1 MNLVEQLAKA
11 SAGSAPKRVLGIDL
25 GTTNSTVAQ
34 IQLPLDPA
42 GSPELLC
49 ECISIEQMTHSGPFF
64 GSLVPS
70 VVALDKPGKS
80 WIGEGAK
87 RTRSLPRDYGL
98 KASFDDA
105 HKLFQQAPQRVRRE
119 RGRE

>member
-25 GTTNSTVAQ
+25 DTTNSTVAQ
-34 IQLPLDPA
+34 VQLPLDPA

-70 VVALDKPGKS
+70 VVAVVKEFFTTAADGRHC
-80 WIGEGAK
+80 
-87 RTRSLPRDYGL
+87 RTRFNDLDIIG
-98 KASFDDA
+98 A
-105 HKLFQQAPQRVRRE
+105 
-119 RGRE
+119 